1 MLKWFCSL
9 FVSVLYNYF
18 TLYTLCFTLLNV
30 CVNRDLRISI
40 QNIYN
45 LKNSCSPVGFGLY
58 N

>member
-18 TLYTLCFTLLNV
+18 TLYTLCFTLLDV
-30 CVNRDLRISI
+30 CVNRGLHINI

-45 LKNSCSPVGFGLY
+45 LKNSYGSV
-58 N
+58 